1 MSDFVHLH
9 LHTQYS
15 ILDGATRIPDLVAK
29 AKELNM
35 PALAITDH
43 GNMYGVK
50 KFYDETKA
58 NGLKP
63 IIGCEVY
70 VAPNSR
76 FDKSDKE
83 DRNRFHLILLAK
95 NKAGYHNLV
104 KLVSLAFIEGF
115 YYKPRVDWELIEKYN
130 DGLIAC
136 SSCLGGELPK
146 AALISG
152 EEQAEEVLL
161 KYKSVFGQDYYVELQ
176 NHGYDEQKTVN
187 EILIRLAKKHEVKLI
202 ATNDVHYL
210 NQEDALAQ
218 DVLLCLS
225 TGKDFSDTSRMKFTG
240 QEYFKTAEEMHLLF
254 PDNPEAISNTLE
266 IVSKIEDYELNR
278 EVLLPAFHVPEP
290 FQNQDEYLRHLSF
303 EGAKRRYDEL
313 TEQITERL
321 NFELKVVSDMGF
333 AGYFLI
339 VQDFIAAARKMGVSV
354 GPGRG
359 SAAGSAIA
367 YCVGITD
374 IDPIKYKLLF
384 ERFLNPERISM
395 PDVDIDFDEDGRDE
409 VMKWVVEKYG
419 KDRVAQI
426 ITFGTM
432 AAKSAIRDVG
442 RVLELPLDEVNKIAK
457 MVPEGPK
464 VTLKSAYAD
473 VKELKNAK
481 KEGPDKVVKTLTM
494 AETLEG
500 SVRHTGVHACGVI
513 IGPED
518 LIEHIPLSTSKETD
532 LFLTQYDGKHIE
544 KVGMLKMDFLG
555 LKTLSIIKE
564 AIDNVR
570 LSRGISVDIDAI
582 SYEDPKTFQLYQK
595 GETIGTFQFESP
607 GMRGYL
613 KELKPTSIEDLIAMN
628 ALYRPGPMDYI
639 PQFIKRKQGRE
650 KVIYP
655 HEWLEEILADTY
667 GIMVYQE
674 QIMQAAQIVGGFSL
688 GSADILRRAMGK
700 KNMAEMEKQK
710 VEFIQG
716 AGEKGVDE
724 VKATEIFGIMQEF
737 AKYGF
742 NRSHSA
748 AYSVV
753 AFQTGYLKANYPA
766 EYMAAV
772 LSRNFS
778 DIKKIK
784 IYMDECKRMGLRVLG
799 PEVNESFL
807 RFTVNKE
814 GNIRFG
820 LAAVKGVG
828 EGAVEEIIRERQENG
843 PFADIYDFMERINL
857 KSVNKK
863 VLESLALSGALDHLS
878 DIARYQ
884 YVYEDDKGQSFL
896 EQLVR
901 YGVRMQEEKGGAQ
914 QSLFGE
920 TGVVTVTQPIA
931 PDCPEWPSL
940 QILNQEKE
948 LVGIY
953 ISAHPLDDYRLE
965 IEHFCN
971 ANLAD
976 LSDLES
982 LKGKELRLAGI
993 VTQAQHLTTKNN
1005 KPYGKLEIED
1015 FTDQH
1020 NLMFFSRDYMNFR
1033 NYMQPGFS
1041 IFLSGKVGPRPFN
1054 EDELEL
1060 KVRDIKLLSEI
1071 RENMITA
1078 IALRVSI
1085 SDLNEELFTSLEKV
1099 LHKNKGNT
1107 QVKFLIFDPID
1118 KVYVQMFSRSFRV
1131 DLSAE
1136 LIDFIKSRSEI
1147 EFKIE

>member
-1 MSDFVHLH
+1 
-9 LHTQYS
+9 
-15 ILDGATRIPDLVAK
+15 
-29 AKELNM
+29 
-35 PALAITDH
+35 
-43 GNMYGVK
+43 
-50 KFYDETKA
+50 
-58 NGLKP
+58 
-63 IIGCEVY
+63 
-70 VAPNSR
+70 
-76 FDKSDKE
+76 
-83 DRNRFHLILLAK
+83 
-95 NKAGYHNLV
+95 
-104 KLVSLAFIEGF
+104 
-115 YYKPRVDWELIEKYN
+115 
-130 DGLIAC
+130 
-136 SSCLGGELPK
+136 
-146 AALISG
+146 
-152 EEQAEEVLL
+152 
-161 KYKSVFGQDYYVELQ
+161 
-176 NHGYDEQKTVN
+176 
-187 EILIRLAKKHEVKLI
+187 
-202 ATNDVHYL
+202 
-210 NQEDALAQ
+210 
-218 DVLLCLS
+218 
-225 TGKDFSDTSRMKFTG
+225 
-240 QEYFKTAEEMHLLF
+240 
-254 PDNPEAISNTLE
+254 
-266 IVSKIEDYELNR
+266 
-278 EVLLPAFHVPEP
+278 
-290 FQNQDEYLRHLSF
+290 
-303 EGAKRRYDEL
+303 
-313 TEQITERL
+313 
-321 NFELKVVSDMGF
+321 
-333 AGYFLI
+333 
-339 VQDFIAAARKMGVSV
+339 
-354 GPGRG
+354 
-359 SAAGSAIA
+359 
-367 YCVGITD
+367 
-374 IDPIKYKLLF
+374 
-384 ERFLNPERISM
+384 M

-464 VTLKSAYAD
+464 VTLKSAYAE

-481 KEGPDKVVKTLTM
+481 KEGSDKVIQTLTM

-518 LIEHIPLSTSKETD
+518 LIQHIPLSTSKETD

-920 TGVVTVTQPIA
+920 TGVVTVTQPTA

-1136 LIDFIKSRSEI
+1136 LTDFIKSRSEI